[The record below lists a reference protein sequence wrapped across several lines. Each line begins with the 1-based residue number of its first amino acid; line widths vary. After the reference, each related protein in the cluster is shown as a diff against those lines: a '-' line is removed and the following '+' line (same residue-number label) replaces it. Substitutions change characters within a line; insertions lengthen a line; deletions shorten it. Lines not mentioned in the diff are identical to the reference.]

1 MPDAGVVGG
10 KGRIGGWYG
19 PLAIWRDY
27 CDAKVTGA
35 AVDSGHYLAEEAP
48 GEVLARLRAFL
59 QIGKAI

>member
-10 KGRIGGWYG
+10 KGRIGGWYDL
-19 PLAIWRDY
+19 LAIWRDY

-35 AVDSGHYLAEEAP
+35 AVYSGHYLAEEAP
-48 GEVLARLRAFL
+48 GEVLAHLRAFL